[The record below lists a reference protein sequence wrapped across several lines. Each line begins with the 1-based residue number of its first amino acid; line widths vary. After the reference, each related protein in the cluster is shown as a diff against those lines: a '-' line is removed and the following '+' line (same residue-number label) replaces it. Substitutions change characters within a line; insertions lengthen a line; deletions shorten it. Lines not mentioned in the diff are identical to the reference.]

1 MLTNPQT
8 RKEIKTQE
16 GFAMANNQFQLDQ
29 AAADQNQNGRLS
41 NFEQQS
47 GKAVQRLQQDQMPKM
62 GVRHI

>member
-1 MLTNPQT
+1 MLTKPQA
-8 RKEIKTQE
+8 RKGIQTQK

-47 GKAVQRLQQDQMPKM
+47 GEAVRRLQ
-62 GVRHI
+62 